1 MNNCPDGKCDVAAR
15 IAAARAGRLAGTG
28 KAPLVGYDAGGRPI
42 YDVSQA
48 TPQFARPDVSM
59 IPMEQRDARNYMPKL
74 PSAQSSFGIGA
85 IAAVV
90 LVIIIMS
97 GKK

>member
-1 MNNCPDGKCDVAAR
+1 MECKNGKCDVAAR

-59 IPMEQRDARNYMPKL
+59 IPMEQRDARNFMPKPATTSGL
-74 PSAQSSFGIGA
+74 GIGA